1 MNTITELLRNS
12 AIDAVDGRAL
22 LRATLGVDDAFLV
35 AHAGDEVAPRQA
47 EHFRALAARRT
58 AGEPVAYIT
67 GEREFYGR
75 VFAVSPAVLIP
86 RPETEL
92 LVELALER
100 VPRNEP
106 CRVLDLGTG
115 SGCIAISIALERPA
129 ARVTATDCSAAA
141 LQVARRNAQHLGAG
155 NVDFKAGNWLAAV
168 GGEKFSVIVS
178 NPPYVADGDVHL
190 AQGDLRFEPR
200 SALVA
205 DADGLAC
212 IRTIVAAAPD
222 HLLPGGWLLLEHGYN
237 QASSCRALLAAAGFA
252 GVQSWRDLA
261 GIERVS
267 GGQLQSVYGK
277 PFTARAAAVD
287 ALSA

>member
-1 MNTITELLRNS
+1 MNTITELLRHS
-12 AIDAVDGRAL
+12 AIDAVDARAL
-22 LRATLGVDDAFLV
+22 LRTTLGVDDAFLV
-35 AHAGDEVAPRQA
+35 AHAGEEVAAQHAGR
-47 EHFRALAARRT
+47 FRALAARRA

-75 VFAVSPAVLIP
+75 LFVVSPAVLIP

-115 SGCIAISIALERPA
+115 SGCLAISIALERPA
-129 ARVTATDCSAAA
+129 ARVMATDCSAAA
-141 LQVARRNAQHLGAG
+141 LEVARRNAQRLGAD
-155 NVDFKAGNWLAAV
+155 NVECKTGNWLAAV
-168 GGEKFSVIVS
+168 GGEKFSVMVS
-178 NPPYVADGDVHL
+178 NPPYVAEGDAHL

-200 SALVA
+200 TALVA

-212 IRTIVAAAPD
+212 IRAIVAAALD

-252 GVQSWRDLA
+252 GVQ
-261 GIERVS
+261 
-267 GGQLQSVYGK
+267 
-277 PFTARAAAVD
+277 
-287 ALSA
+287 